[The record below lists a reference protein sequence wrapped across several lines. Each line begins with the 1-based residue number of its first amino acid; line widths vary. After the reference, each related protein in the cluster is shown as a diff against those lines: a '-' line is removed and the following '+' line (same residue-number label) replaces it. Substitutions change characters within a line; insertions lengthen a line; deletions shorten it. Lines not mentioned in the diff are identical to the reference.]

1 MEVSRT
7 ERFLDENMPHFMTV
21 GVYVLVAAFFGHLM
35 HDFAASI
42 SYDLLCIAWFASVFL
57 MTMLIT
63 QWNTLRNNSYGFL
76 AAIIGQENAML
87 LMLIVSTMFSF
98 IIPLVILYKWLVL
111 SYIKTTPL

>member
-7 ERFLDENMPHFMTV
+7 EQFLDHNMPHYMTV
-21 GVYVLVAAFFGHLM
+21 IVYVLAAAFFGHLM
-35 HDFAASI
+35 HDFATSI
-42 SYDLLCIAWFASVFL
+42 SYDLLGVAWFASVFL

-63 QWNTLRNNSYGFL
+63 QWNTLRNNSFGFL

-87 LMLIVSTMFSF
+87 LTLIISIMFSF

-111 SYIKTTPL
+111 QSQ